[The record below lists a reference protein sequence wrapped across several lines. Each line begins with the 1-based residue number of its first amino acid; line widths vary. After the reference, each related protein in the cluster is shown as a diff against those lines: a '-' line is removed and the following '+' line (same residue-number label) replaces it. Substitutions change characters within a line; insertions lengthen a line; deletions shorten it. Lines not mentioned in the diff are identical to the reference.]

1 MKSKLFYLLLSIL
14 VLAGSSLPALAQRD
28 VKNNVNGTVGVGAGL
43 NTNAE
48 IKAAVN
54 THRTYTVE
62 NRRCSDGEPEAMVR
76 PKGTVYNC
84 WTVWTE
90 TVSNLT
96 TTEGL
101 NDLLNK
107 YFKGS
112 SYTATWYCGLVDNA
126 GFTAYAAANTA
137 AGITTDASGSNQW
150 GEVTEYDEATRPVIT
165 LGTVSGGSVDN
176 SASKCVFTIG
186 ATLTV
191 RGAFVVTT
199 NTKAGTT
206 GFLYG
211 EADFSAARAVLDND
225 TLNVTTTLTASWL
238 ILPDWL
244 PQFSWEGTAQSAALP
259 TETVPYW
266 TEQLAA

>member
-1 MKSKLFYLLLSIL
+1 MKETTKMWLYGLI
-14 VLAGSSLPALAQRD
+14 LAGCLIPAQAQIES
-28 VKNNVNGTVGVGAGL
+28 NAQAQVGVGAGL
-43 NTNAE
+43 VANAD
-48 IKAAVN
+48 IKATVQ

-62 NRRCSDGEPEAMVR
+62 NRRCSDGQPENWVPSKPGFWGRLLGRKAEVR
-76 PKGTVYNC
+76 ADHYC

-90 TVSNLT
+90 TVENLT

-112 SYTATWYCGLVDNA
+112 TYTATWYCGLVDNA
-126 GFTAYAAANTA
+126 GFTAYAAGDTA
-137 AGITTDASGSNQW
+137 AQITTGATGTNQW
-150 GEVTEYDEATRPVIT
+150 GEVTEYDETNRPTIT
-165 LGTVSGGSVDN
+165 LGTVAGGSVDN
-176 SASKCVFTIG
+176 SASKCVFTMA

-225 TLNVTTTLTASWL
+225 TLNVTTTLTAS
-238 ILPDWL
+238 
-244 PQFSWEGTAQSAALP
+244 
-259 TETVPYW
+259 
-266 TEQLAA
+266 